1 MALAPQFA
9 THRIA
14 GRATAAHVL
23 ELYLD
28 IICPFSR
35 KQLQG
40 VREHV
45 LPVAEANPEALTVI
59 IRQVRSPR
67 PRRRQRPL
75 LDTLTNPR
83 SPSAADYRRR
93 SRKHGTLRRRWSTK
107 LPSAFRAP

>member
-14 GRATAAHVL
+14 GHASAAHTL

-40 VREHV
+40 VRRDV
-45 LPVAEANPEALTVI
+45 LPFAEKNPDKLQVI
-59 IRQVRSPR
+59 IRQVSR
-67 PRRRQRPL
+67 PGFYIR
-75 LDTLTNPR
+75 
-83 SPSAADYRRR
+83 
-93 SRKHGTLRRRWSTK
+93 
-107 LPSAFRAP
+107 RAPGQR